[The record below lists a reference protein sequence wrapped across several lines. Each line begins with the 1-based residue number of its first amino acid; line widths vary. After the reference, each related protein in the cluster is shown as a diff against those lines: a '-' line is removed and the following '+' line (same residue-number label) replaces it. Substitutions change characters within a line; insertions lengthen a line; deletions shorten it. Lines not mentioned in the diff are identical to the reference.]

1 MAGTT
6 LRRRRQ
12 RRWLPEWTRLW
23 AADSAVL
30 LGSQFAAIIAT
41 SALAILLAR
50 NLGPKDWG
58 LFSGFLGLSLALSVF
73 IEFGLTQ
80 WLLRE
85 LVPIWVDREDRSPH
99 VSGRLVVASL
109 SVNATLGLAI
119 VAGAGVVAVVV
130 HLAAGSAALL
140 VALVAYGAFLA
151 AASGLEAVFR
161 ARRELS
167 RVITA
172 TLVEKS
178 LLLLLV
184 SASLVLGLGLG
195 AIAVAYVVAGVAR
208 VGTDLVL
215 IRRMGVVAWSAPTA
229 DDVRHVTRH
238 SVPFAMNRAS
248 LNIIPKLD
256 TFILAALAPVSA
268 GYFAL
273 GDRTLGPIVIIPV
286 VMSSALYPFLAR
298 EAAGS
303 RAGWK
308 VVFALG
314 LVGVAVAA
322 IAIAA
327 APTLVPI
334 VFGADY
340 ASAVPVIQVMLVA
353 TPFVFGANP
362 LLTHLYTERLER
374 PRLGLTL
381 GCVSLVGTGAVVL
394 GQIAIGATGAAGGY
408 VLRAMLT
415 VGVLALAGLS
425 SDRDEQ
431 AQSKRLGEDLR
442 HPANELAPVPSE
454 KGFA

>member
-1 MAGTT
+1 MG
-6 LRRRRQ
+6 Q
-12 RRWLPEWTRLW
+12 RWFPQWIRLW

-50 NLGPKDWG
+50 HLGPRDWG

-85 LVPIWVDREDRSPH
+85 LARIWVDWDDRSPR
-99 VSGRLVVASL
+99 VSGRLLVASL

-140 VALVAYGAFLA
+140 LALVAYGAFLA

-161 ARRELS
+161 ARRKLS

-178 LLLLLV
+178 LLLVLV
-184 SASLVLGLGLG
+184 SMSFVLGLGLW
-195 AIAVAYVVAGVAR
+195 AIAVAYVVAGGAR

-215 IRRMGVVAWSAPTA
+215 IRRMAVVEWSAPTA

-248 LNIIPKLD
+248 LNIVPKLD
-256 TFILAALAPVSA
+256 TFILAALAPVAA

-273 GDRTLGPIVIIPV
+273 GDRTLGPVVIIPV

-308 VVFALG
+308 VVFALS

-322 IAIAA
+322 IAIAT

-374 PRLGLTL
+374 PRLGFTL
-381 GCVSLVGTGAVVL
+381 GCVSLIGTGAVVL
-394 GQIAIGATGAAGGY
+394 GQLSIGATGAAGGY
-408 VLRAMLT
+408 VLRAMLM
-415 VGVLALAGLS
+415 VGVLTLAGWRCNP
-425 SDRDEQ
+425 RDQ
-431 AQSKRLGEDLR
+431 AQSERPGEDLR
-442 HPANELAPVPSE
+442 HSADELAPE

>member
-6 LRRRRQ
+6 LRWGIW
-12 RRWLPEWTRLW
+12 RRWFPQWARLW

-30 LGSQFAAIIAT
+30 LGSQFGAIIAT

-50 NLGPKDWG
+50 QLGPSDWG

-85 LVPIWVDREDRSPH
+85 LARIWVDRDDPSPR

-130 HLAAGSAALL
+130 HLAAGSVALL
-140 VALVAYGAFLA
+140 LALVAYGAFLA

-161 ARRELS
+161 ARRKLS
-167 RVITA
+167 RVIVA

-184 SASLVLGLGLG
+184 SMSFGLGLGLW
-195 AIAVAYVVAGVAR
+195 AVAVAYVFAGVAR

-215 IRRMGVVAWSAPTA
+215 IRQMGVVEWSAPKA

-256 TFILAALAPVSA
+256 TFILAALAPVAA

-273 GDRTLGPIVIIPV
+273 GDRILGPVVIIPV

-303 RAGWK
+303 RAAWK
-308 VVFALG
+308 VVFALS

-340 ASAVPVIQVMLVA
+340 ASAVPAIQVMLVA

-374 PRLGLTL
+374 PRLGFTL

-394 GQIAIGATGAAGGY
+394 GQIAVGATGAAGGY
-408 VLRAMLT
+408 VLRAMLM
-415 VGVLALAGLS
+415 VGVLTLAGLRRDPRDQTQS
-425 SDRDEQ
+425 ERSD
-431 AQSKRLGEDLR
+431 EDVR
-442 HPANELAPVPSE
+442 RSANGLAPE
-454 KGFA
+454 KEFA